1 VGFVRCAACGGPVG
15 TESRA
20 HGSTSARQ
28 LIPHYACLDNRRRG
42 TAICAN
48 RVALRQDILDRAILK
63 AITEAL
69 LPTVLERAVEK
80 ALAKLTYARAHHAT
94 RQSQADGN
102 STRSSE
108 SSIYSSTP
116 SQMAYCP
123 PTRSKPG

>member
-1 VGFVRCAACGGPVG
+1 MPVS
-15 TESRA
+15 TTADAVQPSA
-20 HGSTSARQ
+20 PIGS
-28 LIPHYACLDNRRRG
+28 PW
-42 TAICAN
+42 
-48 RVALRQDILDRAILK
+48 RQDILERAILK

-108 SSIYSSTP
+108 SSIYSSTL